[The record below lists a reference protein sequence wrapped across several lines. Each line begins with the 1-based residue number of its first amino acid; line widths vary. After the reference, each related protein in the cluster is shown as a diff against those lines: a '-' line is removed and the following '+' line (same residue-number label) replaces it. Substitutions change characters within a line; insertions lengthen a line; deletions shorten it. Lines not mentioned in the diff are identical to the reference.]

1 MTRASTILMGLSVLC
16 LAACFVDTTLPD
28 LSVQTGAGQTD
39 AGYCTTDELLE
50 FPAETLQMHVIDV
63 GQGDAIWIRT
73 PYFEEPEFES
83 RDVLIDVGPS
93 GLNDSSP
100 GGETVVDYMI
110 RMGRR
115 LDDPIDAVVIS
126 HAHADHYGGL
136 PAVAAA
142 FRIERY
148 YDPSYIPSSSSLWS
162 TREDARQA
170 TEDTWNATLSMSSG
184 STLADDLF
192 QPTEVFGN
200 YVDAQLL
207 WAADSLAGLPASS
220 NENDTS
226 LVFSIRWSDR
236 RILLMGDAEE
246 HVEEELVRAA
256 QAGEVDLTASVL
268 KVGHHGSSTSST
280 VDFLNAALGNADES
294 TWAVISSG
302 RKSFGGEQLPS
313 QQTITALKTRLNE
326 YRLLS
331 TENGDDGRSE
341 GEEHDDDHVLVTIG
355 PNGEVRACYVP

>member
-1 MTRASTILMGLSVLC
+1 MTRAFIILGLTMSC
-16 LAACFVDTTLPD
+16 LVGCFVDTTLPD
-28 LSVQTGAGQTD
+28 LSVQTGNGQTD
-39 AGYCTTDELLE
+39 AGYCTSDELLS
-50 FPAETLQMHVIDV
+50 FPPETLQMHVIDV

-73 PYFEEPEFES
+73 PYFEEAEFES
-83 RDVLIDVGPS
+83 LDVLIDVGPS
-93 GLNDSSP
+93 GLNESSP
-100 GGETVVDYMI
+100 GGEVVVDYMI
-110 RMGRR
+110 QMGRR
-115 LDDPIDAVVIS
+115 LDDPLDAVVIS

-148 YDPSYIPSSSSLWS
+148 YDPSYIPASSSLLS

-170 TEDTWNATLSMSSG
+170 TEDTWNTSMTMADG
-184 STLADDLF
+184 LDLADALF
-192 QPTEVFGN
+192 QATDLFGN

-207 WAADSLAGLPASS
+207 WAAESLNDLPSSS

-226 LVFSIRWSDR
+226 VVLSLRWSDR
-236 RILLMGDAEE
+236 RILLMGDAEQ

-256 QAGEVDLTASVL
+256 QSGEIDLTAHVL

-280 VDFLNAALGNADES
+280 SDFLNATLGNADAS

-302 RKSFGGEQLPS
+302 RKSFGGEQLPT
-313 QQTITALKTRLNE
+313 QQTIAALKARLYD

-331 TENGDDGRSE
+331 TENRDEERSE
-341 GEEHDDDHVLVTIG
+341 GEEHGDDHIIVTIG